1 MELPIEFTSR
11 MQRLLKEEY
20 PAFLA
25 SYEEERAQALR
36 VNTQKISVE
45 DFLQKKIFSLEPVP
59 WVKEG
64 FYYPKEERPGK
75 HPYHEMG
82 VYYIQEPSAMV
93 TATLADVQPGERVL
107 DLCAAPGGKSTQL
120 AAAMQG
126 KGLLVANEIHPARA
140 KILSQNIE
148 RMGIA
153 HAVVTNETP
162 AHLAEVFP
170 CFFDR
175 IIVDAPCSG
184 EGMFKKEEQASIQW
198 SPQNVALCAKRQR
211 EILDAAVTMLRPGGT
226 LVYST
231 CTFAPEENEQ
241 SIAYVLQQYPEFH
254 VKKVDAY
261 EGFSKGHPEWADK
274 TAALSDTIRL
284 WPHRLRGEGHFA
296 AVLVKDGASI
306 STPFRGK
313 LPPVD
318 KNAWKTWQ
326 EFSKEN
332 LQVTLEGEPLQFG
345 DQLYL
350 LPEVLPI
357 KGLKILR
364 AGLQLGTVKKNRF
377 EPSHALALALKKEQV
392 VHTCDVSLGDAR
404 VEQYLRGGT
413 VTCEGEKGWN
423 LLCVD
428 GMPIGWG
435 KYSNG
440 ILKNH
445 YPKGLRWV

>member
-1 MELPIEFTSR
+1 MELPIEFTGR
-11 MQRLLKEEY
+11 MQHLLQEEY

-25 SYEEERAQALR
+25 SYEQERAQALR
-36 VNTQKISVE
+36 VNTQKISPE
-45 DFLQKKIFSLEPVP
+45 EFIEKKIFSLEPVP

-93 TATLADVQPGERVL
+93 TASLAGVQPGERVL

-148 RMGIA
+148 RMGIT

-175 IIVDAPCSG
+175 IVVDAPCSG

-198 SPQNVALCAKRQR
+198 SPENVALCAKRQR
-211 EILDAAVTMLRPGGT
+211 EILDAAVAMLRPGGT

-241 SIAYVLQQYPEFH
+241 SIAYVLQRYPDFH
-254 VKKVDAY
+254 VKKVKTY
-261 EGFSKGHPEWADK
+261 EGFSKGNPEWADGNK
-274 TAALSDTIRL
+274 ALSDTIRL

-296 AVLVKDGASI
+296 AVLSRDGASI
-306 STPFRGK
+306 STAFRGK

-318 KNAWKTWQ
+318 KNAWKSWQ
-326 EFSKEN
+326 EFSKES
-332 LQVTLEGEPLQFG
+332 LQVLPKGEPLQFG

-350 LPEVLPI
+350 LPEGIPV

-364 AGLQLGTVKKNRF
+364 AGLHLGTVKKNRF
-377 EPSHALALALKKEQV
+377 EPSHALAFALQKEQV
-392 VHTCDVSLGDAR
+392 TQSMDLVLGDER
-404 VEQYLRGGT
+404 IEQYLRGGT
-413 VTCEGEKGWN
+413 ISGEGEKGWN